1 MDIFWGLDFVVVGAR
16 VVGAGAEAEAEVEAE
31 AFGTLAAAVVLVLVV
46 VVADVGGAD
55 GGSGT
60 NVVPR

>member
-1 MDIFWGLDFVVVGAR
+1 MDIFWGMDFVVVGAG
-16 VVGAGAEAEAEVEAE
+16 VVGAGAEAE
-31 AFGTLAAAVVLVLVV
+31 AFGTLAAAVVV